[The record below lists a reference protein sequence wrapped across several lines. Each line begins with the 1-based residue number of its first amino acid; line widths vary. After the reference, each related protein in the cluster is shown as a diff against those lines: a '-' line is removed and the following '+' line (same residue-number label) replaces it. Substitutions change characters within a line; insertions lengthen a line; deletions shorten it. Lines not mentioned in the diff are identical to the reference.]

1 MTVFLITY
9 FGCGLFVF
17 SFFIDFIYYFR
28 GVEIYG
34 LIKGIIERRVRDRKV
49 YTPLVEVL
57 DGERDIYIMLSER
70 NSSLAHYKIGDSL
83 KLLRLKR
90 GTRFYRL
97 KRNFKKWLIGKLIEF
112 LGFFLMLFASLHKI
126 VHIEKILAFLLS
138 LVLFSALYILMHL
151 IFVFYK
157 PSLGSSKLIPS
168 ESLPMYKIFWSQEEV
183 DETYFK
189 GGYYYDRMINVI
201 VIGAIILQ
209 LWIIYKRLF

>member
-1 MTVFLITY
+1 MLISC

-28 GVEIYG
+28 GDEVNG
-34 LIKGIIERRVRDRKV
+34 LIKGIIESRVRDRKM

-57 DGERDIYIMLSER
+57 DGERNVYIQLSER
-70 NSSLAHYKIGDSL
+70 KNSLGHYKIGETL

-90 GTRFYRL
+90 GTHFYRCMY
-97 KRNFKKWLIGKLIEF
+97 NFKKWLIGKLIEF
-112 LGFFLMLFASLHKI
+112 LGFFLMLFASLHKF
-126 VHIEKILAFLLS
+126 VHIEKVLAFLLS

-209 LWIIYKRLF
+209 LWIIYKRHF